1 MVPLAYRRACWPG
14 PKMSGIGMIPDIL
27 AVAVGV
33 FVAGIISGATGQAFP
48 LIAGPIFLLEY
59 PAAEAVAL
67 TALCSLTGQVFSALL
82 LRRLVA
88 YQFRG
93 FLIAAGVVGVP
104 LGTTLLTDC
113 SPHLVRTTLG
123 TLILASATWALIQ
136 PITRNPRR
144 SSCASEALVGLCG
157 GLTGGLA
164 GASSV
169 VPAIW
174 CAVRGLDKESQRA
187 VIQPYIMAVQLA
199 SLAALWY
206 RGTLRADF
214 FHQYVVCLVPLL
226 CGIGVGVEVF
236 HLMSSKSA
244 TQAVLSLAAASGIA
258 LLFLA

>member
-1 MVPLAYRRACWPG
+1 
-14 PKMSGIGMIPDIL
+14 MSGIGMIPDIL

-59 PAAEAVAL
+59 PAAEAV
-67 TALCSLTGQVFSALL
+67 
-82 LRRLVA
+82 
-88 YQFRG
+88 
-93 FLIAAGVVGVP
+93 VGVP

-123 TLILASATWALIQ
+123 ILILASATWALIQ
-136 PITRNPRR
+136 PITRNPRP

-206 RGTLRADF
+206 RETLRADF

-244 TQAVLSLAAASGIA
+244 TRAALSVAAASGIG